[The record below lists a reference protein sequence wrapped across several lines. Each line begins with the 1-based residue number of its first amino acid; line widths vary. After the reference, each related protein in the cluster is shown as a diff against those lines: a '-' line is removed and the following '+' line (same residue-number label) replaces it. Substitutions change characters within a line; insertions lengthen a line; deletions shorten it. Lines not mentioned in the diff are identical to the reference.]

1 MTGIETPF
9 PQAMGIYVHIP
20 FCTQRCIY
28 CDFYFVTS
36 NRGRSR
42 FVEALCTEIT
52 RVAQAY
58 GQAPV
63 TSIYF
68 GGGTPSRLPAAS
80 IAQVM
85 RAISSAFDTSSVTE
99 VTLEMNPEDVT
110 AAYLSDLKQCGINR
124 LSVGIQS
131 FQATDLKFL
140 NRAHGVGEAVQAID
154 QINEARFESWTMDL
168 IFGLPDQSLVQ
179 WENNLTRAL
188 DAGAPHISTYNLTIE
203 PRTPLFKQVERG
215 LVKPAEDEMVAR
227 AYQMAIDTLEQAGF
241 NHYEISSFARPSH
254 RAKHNQAYWT
264 HNNYLGFGPS
274 AHSFWWDESGAR
286 RWKNVANLN
295 SYSQRVLTDQSPVEF
310 SEALTRRQLIAER
323 IMLGLRT
330 ADGVSLAT
338 LNEIYDLDL
347 LASKRTEIYNL
358 QDAGLIECD
367 GPSVR
372 LTVRGRHVCDRV
384 TATLVPD

>member
-42 FVEALCTEIT
+42 YVEALCTEIT
-52 RVAQAY
+52 LAAQEY
-58 GQAPV
+58 GKAPV
-63 TSIYF
+63 ATIYF

-85 RAISSAFDTSSVTE
+85 RAIINVFDTSAVTE
-99 VTLEMNPEDVT
+99 VTLEMNPEDVS
-110 AAYLSDLKQCGINR
+110 AEYLNDLKQCGINR

-154 QINEARFESWTMDL
+154 QINEAGFESWTMDL

-215 LVKPAEDEMVAR
+215 LVKPAEDETVAR
-227 AYQMAIDTLEQAGF
+227 AYQMAIETLEGSGYS
-241 NHYEISSFARPSH
+241 HYEISSFARPSH

-264 HNNYLGFGPS
+264 HNSYLGFGPS

-295 SYSQRVLTDQSPVEF
+295 SYSQRVLADQSPVEF

-338 LNEIYDLDL
+338 LNEIYDMDL